1 VTRAPSVRQVDSF
14 ADVDDA
20 TLVERALRGERWSEE
35 ALYRRHAR
43 RLHDVATR
51 VLGRMS
57 DAEDAVQDA
66 FLTAFTNLK
75 DLRDPARF
83 EAWLYRILLNSAR
96 GKLRRRR
103 LMRSLGLDR
112 GEDDG
117 ALAQTAS
124 PSAPPDALAELA
136 RIDRV
141 LSSVSA
147 EARLVWVL
155 NRVEGWSLGE
165 IAEALDIS
173 LPTAKRRGWHVEAKL
188 AEHLKVIDQADVELE
203 PSTKE
208 VAR

>member
-1 VTRAPSVRQVDSF
+1 VTRSIRQVDSF

-20 TLVERALRGERWSEE
+20 TLVERALKGERWAEE

-51 VLGRMS
+51 VLSRTS

-66 FLTAFTNLK
+66 FLTAFTSLK
-75 DLRDPARF
+75 ELRDPARF

-117 ALAQTAS
+117 ALAHTAH
-124 PSAPPDALAELA
+124 PSAPPDAIAELA

-141 LSSVSA
+141 LATVDA
-147 EARLVWVL
+147 DTRLVWVL

-173 LPTAKRRGWHVEAKL
+173 LPTAKRRGWRVEAKL
-188 AEHLKVIDQADVELE
+188 KEHIAHLEDVEIDVE
-203 PSTKE
+203 ARANK
-208 VAR
+208 VAT